1 MTQHYNLTYIFFFI
15 HSYFKFEV
23 KRMGKQNSLYEVM
36 VLLLDENSEHIKIIL
51 FGQKNHICDCSRTNL
66 MT

>member
-15 HSYFKFEV
+15 HSYFKLEV

-36 VLLLDENSEHIKIIL
+36 VLLLDGNSEHIKIVL
-51 FGQKNHICDCSRTNL
+51 LDKKNQ
-66 MT
+66 